1 VRFSGG
7 MMSNYND
14 IERRRPR
21 RRLGRTILGILGGA
35 LVGGVWAVGLRLG
48 YASILS
54 ICPIDGFGDAVLR
67 VFLLTGLPA
76 GAFLGAA
83 MGWRD
88 VPRRG
93 LMARL
98 CWSGLGMACGSVLFG
113 AAAFGLGLAYF
124 HSFPLTPDEGGT
136 GYALFLLILPVGI
149 ATGSISGAAAGWLLA
164 P

>member
-1 VRFSGG
+1 
-7 MMSNYND
+7 MTSNYNG

-21 RRLGRTILGILGGA
+21 RRRSRTVLGILSGA
-35 LVGGVWAVGLRLG
+35 LVGGVCAVGLRLG

-54 ICPIDGFGDAVLR
+54 IGPIDGFGDAVLR

-76 GAFLGAA
+76 GVLFGAA

-88 VPRRG
+88 VPQRG
-93 LMARL
+93 FMARL
-98 CWSGLGMACGSVLFG
+98 CWSGLGMACGGVLFG

-124 HSFPLTPDEGGT
+124 HFFPLSPDEGGT
-136 GYALFLLILPVGI
+136 GYALFLLILPAGI
-149 ATGSISGAAAGWLLA
+149 ATGSISGAAAGWRLA